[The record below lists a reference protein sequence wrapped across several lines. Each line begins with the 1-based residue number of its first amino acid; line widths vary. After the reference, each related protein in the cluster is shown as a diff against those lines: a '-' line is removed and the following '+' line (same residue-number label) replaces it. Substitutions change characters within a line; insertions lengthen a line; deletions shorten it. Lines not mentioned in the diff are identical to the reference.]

1 MFNFNSDAVKGKWKE
16 IKGDVRSLWGNL
28 TEDDLEKTHGNMDS
42 LAGVIQQKYGISR
55 EEVEK
60 KLNSLADRY
69 GLSGV
74 SAQNKNSAGSSA
86 SSTQAEGRENTPQ
99 ADQKNSSSSGSSLT
113 H

>member
-1 MFNFNSDAVKGKWKE
+1 MFNFNSDAFKGKWKE

-28 TEDDLEKTHGNMDS
+28 TEDDLEKTHGNMES

-69 GLSGV
+69 GIGS
-74 SAQNKNSAGSSA
+74 QNTSSQSA
-86 SSTQAEGRENTPQ
+86 SAKESTSVQP
-99 ADQKNSSSSGSSLT
+99 DKKDSSSDSSLT